1 MHIKRR
7 DNRVLLYRSEWVPKG
22 TQGNSHGYSVQRYV
36 AGLDVDLELIPAT
49 VLAKLSAA
57 EQSFVTARVIQP
69 AIQRSA
75 ELRLA
80 AERRERDPIWRLEQ
94 ATDLI
99 VEAAQRSER
108 EVVPDSKVN
117 AAKAALQNVRTL
129 SRLQSQPQP
138 PQSGSAAVS
147 IAPLPS
153 TNSKDSL
160 KDALDAIR
168 AARDAVTNGRYG
180 QAPKEGVRSTYPYRK
195 WAEILE
201 AVTGSESKSLMRA
214 LQERGF
220 AKTRG
225 K

>member
-1 MHIKRR
+1 MHLKKR
-7 DNRVLLYRSEWVPKG
+7 DHRVLLYRSEWVPKG
-22 TQGNSHGYSVQRYV
+22 TQGNSHGFSVQRYV
-36 AGLDVDLELIPAT
+36 GSLDEYSESIPAN
-49 VLAKLSAA
+49 VLPSLTTA
-57 EQSFVTARVIQP
+57 EQCFVTARVIQP

-80 AERRERDPIWRLEQ
+80 AEKREKDPIWRLEE
-94 ATDLI
+94 ATSLLA
-99 VEAAQRSER
+99 EAAQRSER

-117 AAKAALQNVRTL
+117 AARAALDNVRTL
-129 SRLQSQPQP
+129 SRLQLPPPTPHSGSLTPSIQP
-138 PQSGSAAVS
+138 PSSAS
-147 IAPLPS
+147 
-153 TNSKDSL
+153 SKDPL

-168 AARDAVTNGRYG
+168 AARDSVINGRYG
-180 QAPKEGVRSTYPYRK
+180 TAPKEGVRSTYPYKR

-201 AVTGSESKSLMRA
+201 AVTGTEGKSLMRA

>member
-1 MHIKRR
+1 MHLKKR
-7 DNRVLLYRSEWVPKG
+7 DHRVLLYRSEWVPKG

-36 AGLDVDLELIPAT
+36 GSLDEYSESIPAN
-49 VLAKLSAA
+49 VLPSLTKA
-57 EQSFVTARVIQP
+57 EQAFVTTRVIEP
-69 AIQRSA
+69 ALQRA
-75 ELRLA
+75 TELRLA
-80 AERRERDPIWRLEQ
+80 AEKRKRDPIWRLEE
-94 ATDLI
+94 ATNLI
-99 VEAAQRSER
+99 VQAAQCSER

-117 AAKAALQNVRTL
+117 ATKAALDNVRTL

-153 TNSKDSL
+153 ANSKDSL
-160 KDALDAIR
+160 KDALEAIR

-180 QAPKEGVRSTYPYRK
+180 QAPKEGVRATYPYRK